1 MVAMASGNSLSNT
14 SFHKE
19 GKLHNN
25 TEKCEKEISSSSL
38 EKQSIFHLKSKEDKL
53 CTALGEGKKPCRSKI
68 YKIWQSAKESG
79 LDNNTRWKYYLKHSH
94 GQYEPVSR
102 HR

>member
-1 MVAMASGNSLSNT
+1 MVAIASGNSPSNT

-25 TEKCEKEISSSSL
+25 IEKCEKEISSSSL

-53 CTALGEGKKPCRSKI
+53 CTAFGESKKPAG
-68 YKIWQSAKESG
+68 AKYTRYGSLPRNQEWTIMQG
-79 LDNNTRWKYYLKHSH
+79 GNTI
-94 GQYEPVSR
+94 
-102 HR
+102 